1 MPFAAARMAPA
12 TAARAVEPSLTPTPA
27 RTVPPRPSLP
37 VDPAPDSPSRP
48 TRSLTLPD
56 LVVMSM
62 LLERPMHGYELNQ
75 ELVRRDVQDWAGV
88 SRPQVYYSLRK
99 LEDAGFVEPSSGVPQ
114 AHERESTRDRRTLE
128 VTASGRRAFDAALA
142 REDWTAHRPPP
153 PFLTWLVL
161 AVHAPRDVVRR
172 QIERRRRF
180 LEREI
185 RVERDTLQDIRADYG
200 PMIPTAELIV
210 ELTIR
215 QFELE
220 LAWLGEAE
228 ERLLGAGR

>member
-1 MPFAAARMAPA
+1 MPSRSPDPDPRAA
-12 TAARAVEPSLTPTPA
+12 SPTP
-27 RTVPPRPSLP
+27 S
-37 VDPAPDSPSRP
+37 PAK
-48 TRSLTLPD
+48 SLTLAD

-99 LEDAGFVEPSSGVPQ
+99 LEEAGLVLPASGVPSAQ
-114 AHERESTRDRRTLE
+114 ERESTRDRRTLE

-185 RVERDTLQDIRADYG
+185 RVERETLRDIRADYG
-200 PMIPTAELIV
+200 PMVPTAELIV
-210 ELTIR
+210 DLTIR
-215 QFELE
+215 QFQLE

-228 ERLLGAGR
+228 ERLLGQ